1 MYQKQSKYQLARRTQ
16 IITFHTQKKIKR
28 RRYLSYYE
36 VKERNP
42 QERSSLN
49 LKKLIK
55 LLPKRMGI
63 RNPVKFSNN
72 TTWKLN
78 KKQQKLITKIEIKE
92 TYRQVTV
99 K

>member
-1 MYQKQSKYQLARRTQ
+1 
-16 IITFHTQKKIKR
+16 
-28 RRYLSYYE
+28 
-36 VKERNP
+36 
-42 QERSSLN
+42 
-49 LKKLIK
+49 
-55 LLPKRMGI
+55 MGI

-78 KKQQKLITKIEIKE
+78 KKQQKLMTKIEIKE